1 MIDLKLDPQTWDL
14 VVETD
19 DLVLVEGDAAIGQGV
34 TFALGVFLGEWFLD
48 ESQGLP
54 YFTEI
59 LVKNPNLVAVRE
71 WFRLTIAES
80 PGITSIET
88 LQLVFAL
95 NRRLSVTFS
104 ANGGA
109 IASQEVVP

>member
-1 MIDLKLDPQTWDL
+1 MIDLKLDSQTWDL

-19 DLVLVEGDAAIGQGV
+19 DLLLIEGDAAIGQGV
-34 TFALGVFLGEWFLD
+34 RFAFGFFLGEWFLD

-80 PGITSIET
+80 PGIASIET
-88 LQLVFAL
+88 LQLVFAP